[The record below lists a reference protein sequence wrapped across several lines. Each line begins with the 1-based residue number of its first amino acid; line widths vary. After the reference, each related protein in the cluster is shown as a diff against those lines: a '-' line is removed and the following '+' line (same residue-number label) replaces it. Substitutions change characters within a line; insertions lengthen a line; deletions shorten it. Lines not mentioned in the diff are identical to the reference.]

1 MKRCF
6 VVFLLALTAP
16 ALAPGQ
22 NAGPGSRANGYIF
35 IGQGYY
41 SVYGAQFGIGHVG
54 GGGQYTFYKN
64 LGVDAE
70 LGAMGRAAEG
80 VGLFSVDPFYRFASA
95 SRHTKLVPFVTAGY
109 TRAFEGSRLHAL
121 QQSLQLRW
129 RCGVLGVQ
137 RVGLRIDFRDYVD
150 QNRISAYSHYPAIR
164 VGLLFRAIGR

>member
-109 TRAFEGSRLHAL
+109 TRAFEGAGFTRSNNLFNFGGGAEY
-121 QQSLQLRW
+121 W
-129 RCGVLGVQ
+129 AFK